1 MKFLE
6 AKKIVNELKDGVGL
20 RFLLAM
26 SGTPDQLK
34 LYLRAHAACAGL
46 SAEIEVLP
54 FGTLGQHLRT
64 PTSRGSTEVFFLL
77 PWDLAPE
84 CDWRS
89 GMAADLADA
98 DAILDRAQ
106 QVAALLA
113 KRPHAR
119 LAYLPAPIPPVCSAQ
134 ADNRRLA
141 AELFSLAARLGAEV
155 IDRETFAMAPYLASG
170 CPIGGS
176 SLTKVAETLIGLL
189 IDPPP
194 ETLKVLVT
202 DADNTLWAGIVGED
216 GVDAVT
222 ADPQGRAFR
231 HFIYQGFLKRLK
243 AAGILLAV
251 VSRNDEDMVRAP
263 FTSGRMPLMI
273 DDFVAIRAG
282 YGAKSGH
289 ILELAESLNL
299 GLDSIVFVDDNP
311 VELAEVSA
319 TLPRVTCLEF
329 PVMDDKLP
337 LFLHRLS
344 TAFDRPKLTAEDAGR
359 TEMYRRRLASLPP
372 VEAAGLSDFLLDLD
386 MVLFPREWR
395 GGDWSRA
402 YQLINKTNQFNLNG
416 ERFSE
421 AELSA
426 LLASGGRLFTSVLED
441 RSGSHGEILACLID
455 ASGCVRALVLSCR
468 VFQRRVEYAFL
479 VWLIGRLEIPVLG
492 FAFVQT
498 ERNEPIRRFL
508 ADSAFI
514 AATDCWSLDCARF
527 AEAHAK
533 DLALFGVREEVL

>member
-1 MKFLE
+1 VFL
-6 AKKIVNELKDGVGL
+6 
-20 RFLLAM
+20 
-26 SGTPDQLK
+26 
-34 LYLRAHAACAGL
+34 
-46 SAEIEVLP
+46 
-54 FGTLGQHLRT
+54 
-64 PTSRGSTEVFFLL
+64 LL
-77 PWDLAPE
+77 PWDFAPE

-98 DAILDRAQ
+98 DAILARAE

-113 KRPHAR
+113 ARPHAR

-134 ADNRRLA
+134 ADNQRLT
-141 AELFSLAARLGAEV
+141 AELLSLAVRLGAAV
-155 IDRETFAMAPYLASG
+155 IDGEAFAMAPYLASG

-176 SLTKVAETLIGLL
+176 SLSKVAEALIGLL
-189 IDPPP
+189 MTPPP
-194 ETLKVLVT
+194 EVLKVLVT

-222 ADPQGRAFR
+222 ADPHGQAFR

-263 FTSGRMPLMI
+263 FVSGRMPLTI

-282 YGAKSGH
+282 YGAKSDH
-289 ILELAESLNL
+289 VLALAESLNL

-319 TLPRVTCLEF
+319 NLPRVTCLEF
-329 PVMDDKLP
+329 PAMDDKLP
-337 LFLHRLS
+337 VFLHRLA

-372 VEAAGLSDFLLDLD
+372 AEATGLSDFLLGLD
-386 MVLFPREWR
+386 MVLVPREWR
-395 GGDWSRA
+395 GGDWGRA
-402 YQLINKTNQFNLNG
+402 HQLINKTNQFNLNG

-421 AELSA
+421 AEVSA
-426 LLASGGRLFTSVLED
+426 LLASGGRLFTAALED
-441 RSGSHGEILACLID
+441 RTGSHGEILACLID
-455 ASGCVRALVLSCR
+455 ASGRVRALVLSCR
-468 VFQRRVEYAFL
+468 VFQRRVEHAFL
-479 VWLIGRLEIPVLG
+479 TWLIGRLEVPVLD
-492 FAFVQT
+492 FAFVPT

-508 ADSAFI
+508 ADTAFI
-514 AATDCWSLDCARF
+514 AGPDCWSLDCACF
-527 AEAHAK
+527 IEAHAD
-533 DLALFGVREEVL
+533 DLALFSIREEVL